1 MTAEADIAA
10 VGALIGDRARASML
24 NALMSG
30 EAISA
35 GELARVGGVSPSGAT
50 AHLRRLRE
58 GGLVAGE
65 RAGRQ
70 RVYRLA
76 SAEIAEALEA
86 LALVAPPAPVRGL
99 REARAA
105 EAMKRARTCYDHL
118 AGELGVAVTA
128 ALVDREL
135 LAHDDG
141 GFAVTGPG
149 GVWLRD
155 LGIDLDA
162 LRRARGAA
170 SRVGASTGP
179 SGGRMWPG
187 RSAPGSRA
195 RSSTTAGSAA
205 GPAAARSRSRP
216 PERTGS
222 SATWVSPV
230 SADLL
235 DM

>member
-1 MTAEADIAA
+1 MTAEADTAA

-58 GGLVAGE
+58 GGLVVGE
-65 RAGRQ
+65 PVGRQ
-70 RVYRLA
+70 RVYTLA
-76 SAEIAEALEA
+76 GPELAEALEA

-135 LAHDDG
+135 LARDDG

-162 LRRARGAA
+162 LRRARRSFARGCVDWTERRPHVAGSLGAGIA
-170 SRVGASTGP
+170 SAFFHHGWIRRRP
-179 SGGRMWPG
+179 GGRAVAVT
-187 RSAPGSRA
+187 APGA
-195 RSSTTAGSAA
+195 DWLERSLGVAGF
-205 GPAAARSRSRP
+205 R
-216 PERTGS
+216 
-222 SATWVSPV
+222 
-230 SADLL
+230 
-235 DM
+235 